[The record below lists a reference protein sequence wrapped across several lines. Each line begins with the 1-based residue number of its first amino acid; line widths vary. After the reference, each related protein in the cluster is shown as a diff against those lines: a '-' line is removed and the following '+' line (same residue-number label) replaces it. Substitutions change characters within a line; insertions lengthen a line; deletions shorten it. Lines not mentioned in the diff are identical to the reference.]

1 MEEKTQQAPQAQP
14 AAQPAEGQAMAAL
27 VAKIA
32 NVIKD
37 VGAVP
42 KTGKNEHFGYAYR
55 KHEDIANAVAPA
67 LQKNGV
73 LIIPEKKEFVI
84 KEAGYVMIDVTYR
97 VTDGFASLYI
107 HGIGEGKDVSRDGK
121 PGDKATYKAQT
132 GAMKYALNDL
142 LMLPSEAD
150 PENDHGHGEGTQPAG
165 KPTSQGKP
173 PAGKPATPPQGKT
186 AAPAQ
191 GQAAK
196 PAASAPAQP
205 PAGKPAGTTKPAAP
219 AQSPQ
224 DREAMRQVLKWMAMM
239 RWDGKKQQATIARAN
254 ANLSAVYDE
263 VRLEF
268 EKHPAANPEGA
279 ANAGTR

>member
-32 NVIKD
+32 AVIKD

-42 KTGKNEHFGYAYR
+42 KSGFNEHFKYAYR
-55 KHEDIANAVAPA
+55 KHEDIANAVSPA

-73 LIIPEKKEFVI
+73 LILPVEKKFIVQQP
-84 KEAGYVMIDVTYR
+84 GYVMIDVTYR
-97 VTDGFASLYI
+97 ITDGLAFFDI
-107 HGIGEGKDVSRDGK
+107 HGIGEGKDS
-121 PGDKATYKAQT
+121 GDKATYKAQT

-150 PENDHGHGEGTQPAG
+150 PENDHGTGEGKPPAG
-165 KPTSQGKP
+165 KTPPAQGKP
-173 PAGKPATPPQGKT
+173 PSGKPATPPQGKP

-196 PAASAPAQP
+196 PAAAAPTQP

-263 VRLEF
+263 VQAEF
-268 EKHPAANPEGA
+268 EKHQAANPEGA
-279 ANAGTR
+279 ANAGAR

>member
-32 NVIKD
+32 AVIKD

-42 KTGKNEHFGYAYR
+42 KSGFNEHFKYAYR
-55 KHEDIANAVAPA
+55 KHEDIANAVSPA

-73 LIIPEKKEFVI
+73 LILPVEKKFIVQQP
-84 KEAGYVMIDVTYR
+84 GYVMIDVTYR
-97 VTDGFASLYI
+97 ITDGLAFFDI
-107 HGIGEGKDVSRDGK
+107 HGIGEGKDS
-121 PGDKATYKAQT
+121 GDKATYKAQT

-150 PENDHGHGEGTQPAG
+150 PENDHGKGEGKPPAG
-165 KPTSQGKP
+165 KTPPAQGKP
-173 PAGKPATPPQGKT
+173 PSGKPATPPQ
-186 AAPAQ
+186 
-191 GQAAK
+191 
-196 PAASAPAQP
+196 
-205 PAGKPAGTTKPAAP
+205 GKPAGTTKPAAP

-263 VRLEF
+263 VQAEF
-268 EKHPAANPEGA
+268 EKHQAANPEGA
-279 ANAGTR
+279 ANAGAR